1 MIRNMHHA
9 SGATKNRDNDEQKRL
24 QQVNADLR
32 ARLRE
37 DDFELPRVR
46 EHLLSIFEDQKKME
60 EQLRQAV
67 KMESI
72 NTMARSIAH
81 DFNNFLTVILGCTT
95 MMKDEVGDRD
105 KLEEEINTIQHTV
118 EKAASL
124 VQQLN
129 RVGQQPKI
137 NLRLTNVNSWLNDIA
152 KWVKNILP
160 KRITLTLD
168 LDSSF
173 PHILADV
180 SQLNQLLLNLC
191 VNAKDAIGNS
201 GAIRLATK
209 TMVGTDLQG
218 RFPEIKEQRYVCIS
232 VADTGDGMDEKTR
245 ERIFEPFFTTKA
257 REKGTGLGLS
267 ICYRI
272 VKSHAGFVD
281 VESEPGHGTTFYI
294 YLPVKHQI

>member
-1 MIRNMHHA
+1 
-9 SGATKNRDNDEQKRL
+9 
-24 QQVNADLR
+24 
-32 ARLRE
+32 
-37 DDFELPRVR
+37 
-46 EHLLSIFEDQKKME
+46 LSIFEDQKKME

-209 TMVGTDLQG
+209 TMAGTDLQG